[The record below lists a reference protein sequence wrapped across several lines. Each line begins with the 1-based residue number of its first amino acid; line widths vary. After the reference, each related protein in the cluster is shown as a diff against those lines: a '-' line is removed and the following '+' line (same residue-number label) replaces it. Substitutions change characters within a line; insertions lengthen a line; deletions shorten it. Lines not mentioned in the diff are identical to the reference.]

1 MHNKKL
7 IELLSKHL
15 PESERKGLIYL
26 ERQLNQQDPL
36 VNIVV
41 FGSYNAGKSSLLNSL
56 TNQLENEYFPTADIP
71 QTRVN
76 KIFETESVCFID
88 TPGLDV
94 NDDDTQQAEMGS
106 SKGDIVIFVHKLTS
120 GSLQQHDLDAMKAVY
135 QKHNDSSS
143 VLFVL
148 TACES
153 AKPDDGIVKE
163 LKHQIGE
170 YLSSDIPTLLVSN
183 TLYKRGVIENKP
195 KFVEFSNVEQLK
207 RELNETVVSVSAS
220 LEAKRTKR
228 LRSNYESYLDVIKAR
243 RVLLEKEKQQY
254 AEREKKFVSAVQNL
268 KQNISN
274 QLKQIQVL

>member
-15 PESERKGLIYL
+15 PESERKGVIYL
-26 ERQLNQQDPL
+26 EGLLNQQDPL

-56 TNQLENEYFPTADIP
+56 TNQLENEYFPTADVP

-76 KIFETESVCFID
+76 KTFEMDNVCFID

-106 SKGDIVIFVHKLTS
+106 LKGDVVIFVHKLTS

-135 QKHNDSSS
+135 QQHGDSSS
-143 VLFVL
+143 VLFVV
-148 TACES
+148 TACEG
-153 AKPDDGIVKE
+153 AKPDDDIVKE

-170 YLSSDIPTLLVSN
+170 HLSPDIPISLVSN
-183 TLYKRGVIENKP
+183 TLYKRGIIENKP
-195 KFVEFSNVEQLK
+195 KFVEFSNVEQL
-207 RELNETVVSVSAS
+207 RQNLNETVTSVSAC

-228 LRSNYESYLDVIKAR
+228 LHNHYASYLNVIKAR
-243 RVLLEKEKQQY
+243 RILLEKEKQQY
-254 AEREKKFVSAVQNL
+254 AEREKTFVSAVQKL
-268 KQNISN
+268 KQDISK
-274 QLKQIQVL
+274 QLKQIQAL